1 MSRRRLT
8 DTKPALEALP
18 ASLYI
23 GSANTWECDEMG
35 HLNVRFYVARAWE
48 GVAILGQLLRL
59 RDPFQ
64 PGGGATLTPR
74 DLHVRFLKEVR
85 PGQPLSMRGGV
96 VRMGETDAQI
106 YLELRHGDG
115 TPAASFQILVEHV
128 DQQRLRAFAWAETAR
143 QAALALMCEV
153 PAHGAARSIDPAQT
167 GGEVSLARAEAL
179 NVGAIGRSLVTTA
192 DVDAFGRIRP
202 EMFIGRV
209 SDAVPNLLASW
220 RAEIGAEAAAG
231 DPVGAAVL
239 EYRLLY
245 RRLPRTG
252 DVIEVRS
259 AVAEVAEKTQ
269 RLVHWL
275 IDPRLGGAWASA
287 EAVAI
292 TFNLATRKAIAPP
305 PAQRAALAA
314 LTVPDYKI

>member
-8 DTKPALEALP
+8 DTNAPLDTLP

-48 GVAILGQLLRL
+48 GVAILGQHLGL
-59 RDPFQ
+59 RDPFL

-74 DLHVRFLKEVR
+74 DIHVRFLKEVR
-85 PGQPLSMRGGV
+85 PGQPLRMRGGV
-96 VRMGETDAQI
+96 VRMGETDAQL

-115 TPAASFQILVEHV
+115 TPAATFQILVEHG
-128 DQQRLRAFAWAETAR
+128 DQQRLKPFPWGQPARRAAE
-143 QAALALMCEV
+143 ALVCRI
-153 PAHGAARSIDPAQT
+153 PAHGAARSIDQSQA

-179 NVGAIGRSLVTTA
+179 NVGPIGRSLVTTA
-192 DVDAFGRIRP
+192 DVDAFGRMRP

-209 SDAVPNLLASW
+209 SDAVPNLLADW
-220 RAEIGAEAAAG
+220 RNETGAQAAAG

-252 DVIEVRS
+252 DIIEVRS

-275 IDPRLGGAWASA
+275 VDPRSGGAWASA

-292 TFNLATRKAIAPP
+292 TFNLATRKAIVPP

-314 LTVPDYKI
+314 ITVKDYRI